1 MRHIG
6 AWVSLWTATPV
17 TWRMLAYINPRCAC
31 RMAIKR
37 RRVDLVTWMLEK
49 ENREMWT

>member
-17 TWRMLAYINPRCAC
+17 TW